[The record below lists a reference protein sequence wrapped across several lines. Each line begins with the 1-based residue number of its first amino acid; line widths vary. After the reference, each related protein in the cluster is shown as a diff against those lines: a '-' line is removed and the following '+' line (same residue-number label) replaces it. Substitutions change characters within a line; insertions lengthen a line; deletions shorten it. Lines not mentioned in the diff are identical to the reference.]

1 MKNHTFDNTL
11 STYPGFTA
19 TADNYYVRENMLFD
33 LNSADEQTR
42 FLDTLRGTLDNG
54 SVMEARFTEP
64 GMMDR
69 ALAGIEESDILNES
83 GVRYLRYDENQVL
96 IIWRP

>member
-1 MKNHTFDNTL
+1 
-11 STYPGFTA
+11 
-19 TADNYYVRENMLFD
+19 
-33 LNSADEQTR
+33 
-42 FLDTLRGTLDNG
+42 
-54 SVMEARFTEP
+54 
-64 GMMDR
+64 MMDR